1 MRYIESSCTDPR
13 WNLAMEEY
21 VFSRMDPKHTYFI
34 LWQNH
39 NTIVIG
45 KNQNTVAEV
54 NAQFV
59 KENDISV
66 VRRLSGGGAVY
77 HDLGNLNFTFIADAD
92 KMNEIDFGRFCL
104 PVIQTLQKLGIP
116 AELNGR
122 NDMTIQGKKF
132 SGNSQYTRNGRVLH
146 HGTLLFSSNL
156 GVVSQAL
163 QVNKEKL
170 LSKGI
175 SSVSS
180 RVCNISDYLPEQI
193 TIADFKRELLRSILQ
208 SESPETYI
216 FSPEDLDAIQK
227 IKETR
232 YDLWDWNY
240 GYSPRYE
247 ITKSRRFEGCGTVE
261 VSYSVDRGV
270 IQGLQFL
277 GDFFHV
283 GNPDELAQLL
293 TGCCIQRQALEQR
306 LSNNLAASYI
316 KNLNSRDLVDLISE
330 GQ

>member
-1 MRYIESSCTDPR
+1 MQYIESSCTDPR

-21 VFSRMDPKHTYFI
+21 VFSHMDPTRTYFI

-54 NAQFV
+54 NAQCV
-59 KENDISV
+59 KEREISV

-104 PVIQTLQKLGIP
+104 PVVQTLRNLGIP
-116 AELNGR
+116 AEVNGR
-122 NDMTIQGKKF
+122 NDMTILGKKF
-132 SGNSQYTRNGRVLH
+132 SGNAQYTRNGRVLH
-146 HGTLLFSSNL
+146 HGTLMFSSNL
-156 GVVSQAL
+156 SVVSEAL
-163 QVNKEKL
+163 QVNREKL

-180 RVCNISDYLPEQI
+180 RVCNISDHLQEQI
-193 TIADFKRELLRSILQ
+193 TLEEFKKELLRNIIGTGSV
-208 SESPETYI
+208 ESYI
-216 FSPEDLDAIQK
+216 FTPDDLSAIAK

-240 GYSPRYE
+240 GYSPQYQ
-247 ITKSRRFEGCGTVE
+247 ITKKQRIEGCGTVE
-261 VSYSVDRGV
+261 VSYSVDRGI

-283 GNPDELAQLL
+283 GNPDELAELL
-293 TGCCIQRQALEQR
+293 TGCSIQRQALEQR
-306 LSNNLAASYI
+306 LANNLAASYI
-316 KNLNSRDLVDLISE
+316 KGLNSEHLIDLISE
-330 GQ
+330 G